1 MQKGNFMHGLV
12 ALHSWSSLRSNS
24 ASHCILHRSNSPVH
38 QLKMEAFLNSS
49 RVGGKVRFPC
59 FTAELNE
66 TSHFSTSRSSPWCVI
81 VCPLFL
87 PHSLFLKHAPHSP
100 EQFSICLQVTYPL
113 RGSEASLFPFPTT
126 DHSQTCSLPGQIN
139 GGEREII
146 RFSPFCCTNIGWVL
160 SICHT
165 LYLLYIS
172 EQLPSSSC
180 SQRKQRLR
188 GVKPFSEDHTAGNW

>member
-1 MQKGNFMHGLV
+1 
-12 ALHSWSSLRSNS
+12 
-24 ASHCILHRSNSPVH
+24 
-38 QLKMEAFLNSS
+38 MEAFLNSS

-146 RFSPFCCTNIGWVL
+146 RFILFVAPTLVECLVYATHFTCFISQSNCLVVPVLRESRGLEELSPFLKITQLGIGR
-160 SICHT
+160 
-165 LYLLYIS
+165 
-172 EQLPSSSC
+172 EQ
-180 SQRKQRLR
+180 SQT
-188 GVKPFSEDHTAGNW
+188 S